1 MLPAGQGRGDGEGHQ
16 TSISSPWRSQE
27 LSQGQKQAVGR
38 SISQSRSPTPVLLS
52 PSASARSSVDLSRSR
67 DGRSPALTASSN
79 DDNSVRDVILKS
91 FQPKIAVY
99 ASADTEELVRLKGI
113 YGGFCGL
120 LKPFG
125 ESIQGK
131 VVIRD
136 SVGAS
141 KSWNDFAVKFIDFGQ
156 GNIPSV
162 FNPVPNAPLE
172 TSQNKYG
179 ETGVE
184 GPASN
189 PSSSAQLLRLS
200 HIDEVL
206 ERFLRVSTSAHE
218 NGSNGD
224 PTSSSKTPAYYV
236 LYLRKLLSD
245 RPMVPYQPSS
255 QPVACIIAIS
265 SQSSNPIE
273 RLRELYSD
281 TRQVNQKLP
290 IWLGDEV
297 LRYYILVHDEDHD
310 DITRS
315 TALFDQ
321 MKRHFGLHCH
331 LLRLRS
337 VECGPDDEDGTL
349 MPACEWL
356 SAAEDLQDI
365 QRKGTRNLMA
375 WVRQG

>member
-1 MLPAGQGRGDGEGHQ
+1 MLPASHGSDEGEGHQ
-16 TSISSPWRSQE
+16 TAISLPLRSQE
-27 LSQGQKQAVGR
+27 IQQGHKLAIGR
-38 SISQSRSPTPVLLS
+38 LPSQSRTPTPVLLS

-67 DGRSPALTASSN
+67 DGRSPALTTLLY
-79 DDNSVRDVILKS
+79 DNNNVRDVILKS
-91 FQPKIAVY
+91 FQAKIAVY

-125 ESIQGK
+125 ENIQGK

-141 KSWNDFAVKFIDFGQ
+141 KSWSDFAVKFVEFGQ
-156 GNIPSV
+156 GN
-162 FNPVPNAPLE
+162 VPNVFPPVSNGPIE
-172 TSQNKYG
+172 TSQSRYRG
-179 ETGVE
+179 SGAE

-189 PSSSAQLLRLS
+189 TSSSTQLLELS
-200 HIDEVL
+200 CIDQVL
-206 ERFLRVSTSAHE
+206 ERFVSLPTTAHE
-218 NGSNGD
+218 DSPNGD
-224 PTSSSKTPAYYV
+224 SGSGSKTPAYYV

-245 RPMVPYQPSS
+245 RPMLPYQPSS

-265 SQSSNPIE
+265 SQSPNPIE

-281 TRQVNQKLP
+281 TRQIDQKLP
-290 IWLGDEV
+290 VWLGDEV
-297 LRYYILVHDEDHD
+297 LRYYVLVHDEDHD

-337 VECGPDDEDGTL
+337 IECGPSDEDGTA

-356 SAAEDLQDI
+356 SAAEDLEDI
-365 QRKGTRNLMA
+365 QRKGTYDLMA
-375 WVRQG
+375 RI